1 MTITK
6 YTLSDTQLDEG
17 GNAVAGATVYVQLCD
32 KRGLVTDGYRTPI
45 TDHFTDGTVASIG
58 EAATADSNGAWS
70 VDIPTNLDGIKDRRY
85 LVQVYHPTTNA
96 ELVREI
102 IQMPDRNVGLY
113 EVADSTA
120 VDPTPQTEAAKQAD
134 YAEEWA
140 QNPEDTPV
148 STAAGG
154 DGSTDRSS
162 LHWSEKSREWAETP
176 YNTDVPAGS
185 PGDRS
190 ALHYQATAKDWAT
203 TEADVP
209 SASGGDGTL
218 LGAKGYSLLAK
229 DWAQKLGSAVAAGL
243 YSAREWAIGSAT
255 RGTAGGGSSK
265 DWATLKGQA
274 VDGAEYAAAEYA
286 TGGLS
291 AHGGSAKSWAQKV
304 GSAVVTGLYS
314 AREWAIGT
322 VTRGTA
328 DGGSARDWATLK
340 GQTVDDTEHAAAEYA
355 TGDLEG
361 HGGSAKAWAQDA
373 SSPDGSTS
381 KSSKGW
387 AGVSEAWAEGTEPGG
402 PGTKASKTWAAE
414 SEQSALDA
422 EASTQRV
429 DLLGALEFALDQ
441 VGQTVRESLRQ
452 GAAIDGQV
460 EDLYLVLAAIEQAL
474 DLSGQT
480 ARQVNG
486 GRVSLRG
493 GSLADPALT
502 IGTAK
507 VYSSAADTLSI
518 GIGDSE
524 VARFTSAGLTVY
536 GTVTE
541 V

>member
-17 GNAVAGATVYVQLCD
+17 GNAVAGATVSVQLCD

-120 VDPTPQTEAAKQAD
+120 VDPTPQTEAAKQAG

-148 STAAGG
+148 STGAGG

-190 ALHYQATAKDWAT
+190 ALHYQAAAKDWAT

-265 DWATLKGQA
+265 DWATLKGQ
-274 VDGAEYAAAEYA
+274 
-286 TGGLS
+286 
-291 AHGGSAKSWAQKV
+291 
-304 GSAVVTGLYS
+304 
-314 AREWAIGT
+314 
-322 VTRGTA
+322 
-328 DGGSARDWATLK
+328 
-340 GQTVDDTEHAAAEYA
+340 TVDDTEYAAAEYA

-452 GAAIDGQV
+452 GAVIDGQV
-460 EDLYLVLAAIEQAL
+460 EDLYLVLAATEQAL

-507 VYSSAADTLSI
+507 IYSSAADTLSI

-536 GTVTE
+536 GTLTE